1 MEKWIQTMATMN
13 CFLNN

>member
-1 MEKWIQTMATMN
+1 MENWIQTMATMN